1 MLSYKKL
8 NSEYESKFQKL
19 LAEFAQVRAKAQ
31 EMLVQKDN
39 EIKRLREKTIAGRA
53 KNKQQ
58 NENNS
63 GIDSDEDALTEVYK
77 SDGSSSDEDEDLNS
91 ISKKDRSSTPEL
103 DNTSRAFVKNVLM
116 KYLEYSANQQDKESM
131 MMEKVLFTALKVHEN
146 DIKILEDARLKNYNQ
161 GFMSYIW
168 APDPNLVA
176 HPVKPRA
183 YNPSENKKFHK

>member
-1 MLSYKKL
+1 
-8 NSEYESKFQKL
+8 
-19 LAEFAQVRAKAQ
+19 
-31 EMLVQKDN
+31 MLVQKDN
-39 EIKRLREKTIAGRA
+39 EIKRLREKTIAGRP
-53 KNKQQ
+53 KNKQR

-77 SDGSSSDEDEDLNS
+77 SDGSSSDEEEDLNS
-91 ISKKDRSSTPEL
+91 ISKKEKSSTPEL

-146 DIKILEDARLKNYNQ
+146 EIKILEDARLKSYNQ

-168 APDPNLVA
+168 AADPNLVA

-183 YNPSENKKFHK
+183 YNPK

>member
-19 LAEFAQVRAKAQ
+19 LAEFAQVRGKAQ

-39 EIKRLREKTIAGRA
+39 EIKRLRDKTIAGRP
-53 KNKQQ
+53 KNRQK

-77 SDGSSSDEDEDLNS
+77 SDGSSSDEDEDLN
-91 ISKKDRSSTPEL
+91 ISKKEKSSTPEL

-161 GFMSYIW
+161 GLMSYIW
-168 APDPNLVA
+168 APEQNLVA

-183 YNPSENKKFHK
+183 YNPSEKKFGR